1 MLGGMPTPRVAEVH
15 HQARRTLAVAG
26 AFVAAGVTTA
36 VLPEPGGTWLPLHL
50 FLVGGLLSAISGA
63 TVLLAVTWSASPAP
77 PRASATAQRWLL
89 AGGAVGVAAGGEA
102 ANEALAVTGA
112 SAVGASLALLALHLL
127 RIRSAAV
134 TDRFAPAVD
143 GYVTAVVLGAAGVAL
158 GGLLVTGGAG
168 TRWLDVRAAH
178 LTLNL
183 YGLVG
188 LVVAATLPWF
198 VATQARTRMS
208 PRATPDA
215 VRAVLAALALATLTS
230 AGGHLAG
237 RPGVAAAGLVGYATG
252 VVALLGLLPR
262 IGRRQLAWA
271 GPRLLMLGAGIAW
284 WVGTT
289 LALASVAL
297 DGPGRQGPVLR
308 ALAVGGLA
316 QILVASLAYLG
327 PVLRGG
333 GHERLTAGFALTRS
347 WPGLVLANVAAVCL
361 AASWWRPAQVAL
373 VAWALD
379 TAVRAIRLVGSRAT
393 DREGTASQREGT
405 A

>member
-1 MLGGMPTPRVAEVH
+1 MLGGMTTPRVAEVH

-26 AFVAAGVTTA
+26 AFVLAGVAAA
-36 VLPEPGGTWLPLHL
+36 VAPEPSGTWLPLHL

-77 PRASATAQRWLL
+77 PRARAAVQRWLL
-89 AGGAVGVAAGGEA
+89 AGGAVAVATGGEA
-102 ANEALAVTGA
+102 GDRAVAVAGAAAVVVALG
-112 SAVGASLALLALHLL
+112 LLALHLV
-127 RIRSAAV
+127 RIRATAV
-134 TDRFAPAVD
+134 TDRFAPAID
-143 GYVTAVVLGAAGVAL
+143 GYVAAIVLGAVGVAL
-158 GGLLVTGGAG
+158 GALLLTGRTG
-168 TRWLDVRAAH
+168 TRWFDVRAAH

-198 VATQARTRMS
+198 VATQARTKMS
-208 PRATPDA
+208 ARATPGA
-215 VRAVLAALALATLTS
+215 VRAVLVALALATVTS

-237 RPGVAAAGLVGYATG
+237 RPGVAAGALVGYALG
-252 VVALLGLLPR
+252 IVVLLGLLPR
-262 IGRRQLAWA
+262 VGRRQLAWA
-271 GPRLLMLGAGIAW
+271 GPRLLQLGAGIGW
-284 WVGTT
+284 WVGAT
-289 LALASVAL
+289 LALAAVTA
-297 DGPGRQGPVLR
+297 DGPSGQGPILR

-333 GHERLTAGFALTRS
+333 GHERLTQGFALTRS
-347 WPGLVLANVAAVCL
+347 WPGLVLANVAAASL

-379 TAVRAIRLVGSRAT
+379 TAVRGIRLAGSRSS
-393 DREGTASQREGT
+393 DREGTTSRREGT
-405 A
+405 T